1 VTIHTGHPHIKATCV
16 YFNGAGA
23 PQPAPVP
30 SSDDVGRITWAPRI
44 ERNARDL
51 CDNYGMTRIE
61 ALHAAINLE
70 LLLRKEGM

>member
-1 VTIHTGHPHIKATCV
+1 VNIGCIHIRPTCV
-16 YFNGAGA
+16 AFHGEGA

-30 SSDDVGRITWAPRI
+30 SADDVGRITWAPRI

-51 CDNYGMTRIE
+51 CDNYGMSRIE